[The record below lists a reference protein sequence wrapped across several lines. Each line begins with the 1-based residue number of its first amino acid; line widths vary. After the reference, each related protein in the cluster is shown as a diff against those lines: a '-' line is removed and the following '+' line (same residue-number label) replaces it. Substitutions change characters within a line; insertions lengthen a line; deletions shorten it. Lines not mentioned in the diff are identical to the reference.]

1 MFKFLKNL
9 FGKKEPRVQ
18 EKKELL
24 EPQHNVNPAP
34 KVKKPRAPK
43 NPPSKGSVVS
53 KNPPKAKPAKAEE
66 PTKRGRKPKAK

>member
-9 FGKKEPRVQ
+9 FGKKEPEVQ

-24 EPQHNVNPAP
+24 EPQQNVNLAP

-43 NPPSKGSVVS
+43 NPPSVGSITAKKPIKS
-53 KNPPKAKPAKAEE
+53 KQAKTEE
-66 PTKRGRKPKAK
+66 PKKRGRKPKAQ

>member
-9 FGKKEPRVQ
+9 FGKKEPEVQ

-24 EPQHNVNPAP
+24 QPQHNVNPVP

-43 NPPSKGSVVS
+43 A
-53 KNPPKAKPAKAEE
+53 PPKPRAKKVTVEVKVE
-66 PTKRGRKPKAK
+66 PEAPKKRGRKPKAK